1 MCLGGLY
8 LEGRFNGGFFALC
21 VWGAYIWRA
30 DTWRGFFSSCL
41 RGYDQACESQGVSC
55 SVVISK
61 INMKSALFFALG
73 VFAVFQTG

>member
-1 MCLGGLY
+1 MEGL
-8 LEGRFNGGFFALC
+8 FFRNFR
-21 VWGAYIWRA
+21 VSYVV
-30 DTWRGFFSSCL
+30 FSSCL
-41 RGYDQACESQGVSC
+41 GGYDQACESQRASC